1 MYFFFF
7 SSRRRHT
14 RWTGDWSSDVC
25 SSDLARVEVVAI
37 LRTAD
42 AGLAMAVPD
51 DDEGR
56 LAVDALH
63 GQQRA
68 ERAAPPALALEG
80 HAARERRRHRGE
92 QEDPECGAVRVEE
105 HLARWDESEE
115 EGERDQE
122 AVGADDRR
130 QAARALEAEA
140 PRRLIRGRERADV
153 PPEPRR
159 EEEEQREKRDDQAPE
174 DEESDPRGD
183 EEGDAEGERREH
195 AGDA

>member
-68 ERAAPPALALEG
+68 ERAAPPALALRSE
-80 HAARERRRHRGE
+80 ERRVGK
-92 QEDPECGAVRVEE
+92 ECRSRRWAE
-105 HLARWDESEE
+105 HL
-115 EGERDQE
+115 
-122 AVGADDRR
+122 
-130 QAARALEAEA
+130 
-140 PRRLIRGRERADV
+140 
-153 PPEPRR
+153 
-159 EEEEQREKRDDQAPE
+159 
-174 DEESDPRGD
+174 
-183 EEGDAEGERREH
+183 
-195 AGDA
+195 